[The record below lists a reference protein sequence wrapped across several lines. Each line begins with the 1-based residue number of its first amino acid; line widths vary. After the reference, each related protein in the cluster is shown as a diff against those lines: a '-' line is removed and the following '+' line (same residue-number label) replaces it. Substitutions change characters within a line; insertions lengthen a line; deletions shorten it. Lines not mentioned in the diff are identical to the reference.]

1 MMHSLLRH
9 LGSILWKRRPIQ
21 LTFFVTR
28 KCNARCPFCF
38 YLAAATPPPAGAEL
52 ALDEIE
58 RLARPLGTL
67 LWLAFSGGEI
77 FLRQDLIEISRIFYR
92 HNRPAILLLPTNG
105 MLPELIR
112 DRTEQIVRECPKST
126 VVVKLSLDGVGG
138 AHDALRRTPGGFEKL
153 MHTYRLLT
161 PLLARYPNFE
171 LGINT
176 VFMADN
182 QDRMDEI
189 ADFVAGLPPAP
200 AHTVSLVRGALADA
214 SHKQVDLDKY
224 ERIGARL
231 ARALRTDAAP
241 LYRFAGA
248 SLKAAQDVLQRRLIL
263 RTARA
268 HKRLIP
274 CYAGRLN
281 LVLSETGEI
290 YPCET
295 RRESFGNVREHGY
308 DLRQLLRTQAAL
320 RIRRSIRR
328 RECAC
333 THECYFITNILF
345 NPRLYPALAREY
357 LAALSAR
364 RRARAAATGEHPAP
378 RPQPE
383 QALGAAIGGAHV
395 AEAAQRE

>member
-1 MMHSLLRH
+1 LPSVF
-9 LGSILWKRRPIQ
+9 WKRRPIH

-38 YLAAATPPPAGAEL
+38 YLAGTEPHRAHAPDLSLP
-52 ALDEIE
+52 EIE
-58 RLARPLGTL
+58 RIAGGLGRL
-67 LWLAFSGGEI
+67 MWLAFSGGEI
-77 FLRQDLIEISRIFYR
+77 FLRQDLVEISRIFYR

-126 VVVKLSLDGVGG
+126 VAVKLSLDGVGST
-138 AHDALRRTPGGFEKL
+138 HDALRRTPGGFDKL
-153 MHTYRLLT
+153 MQTYRLLT

-182 QDRMDEI
+182 QERMDEI
-189 ADFVAGLPPAP
+189 AGFVADLPHRPT
-200 AHTVSLVRGALADA
+200 HTVSLVRGALADT
-214 SHKQVDLDKY
+214 SHQQVDLDKY
-224 ERIGARL
+224 ERIGTRL
-231 ARALRTDAAP
+231 ARALRTEAAP

-248 SLKAAQDVLQRRLIL
+248 GLKAAQDVLQRRLIL
-263 RTARA
+263 RTARTN
-268 HKRLIP
+268 KRLTP

-281 LVLSETGEI
+281 LVLSETGEV
-290 YPCET
+290 YPCEI
-295 RRESFGNVREHGY
+295 RKESYGNVREYGY
-308 DLRQLLRTQAAL
+308 DLGRLLHTQAAL
-320 RIRRSIRR
+320 RILRSIRR

-364 RRARAAATGEHPAP
+364 WRARAAATGEHPAP

-383 QALGAAIGGAHV
+383 ETLGARIGGAHV